1 VLPMILIADLFC
13 GAGGAAMGI
22 HRAMEAA
29 GQPHRI
35 VGFDLVPQPR
45 YPFEFVQ
52 QDALTVDLSR
62 FDAVWA
68 SPPCQAYSMAGVQWR
83 KEGREYPDLVAATRE
98 RLEASGLPWAIEN
111 VPGAPLRNPTVLNG
125 AALGIRR
132 TRWFETSFP
141 MPLVLL
147 PPEGASRF
155 RMGRKPGA
163 GDCITPVGHFTGV
176 AEAQRRMGIDWMR
189 RGELTQAV
197 PPAYSEY
204 IWRQLILA
212 ISQRR

>member
-1 VLPMILIADLFC
+1 
-13 GAGGAAMGI
+13 MGI

-29 GQPHRI
+29 GLAHRI
-35 VGFDLVPQPR
+35 VGFDVVPQPR

-68 SPPCQAYSMAGVQWR
+68 SPPCQGYSQAGAQWR

-98 RLEASGLPWAIEN
+98 RLEASGLPWIIEN
-111 VPGAPLRNPTVLNG
+111 VPGAPLRTPTVLN
-125 AALGIRR
+125 AALFGMGIRR
-132 TRWFETSFP
+132 TRWFETSVQ
-141 MPLVLL
+141 MPLVLI
-147 PPEGASRF
+147 PPEGPSRF
-155 RMGRKPGA
+155 RMGKKPGD
-163 GDCITPVGHFTGV
+163 GDCIIPVGHFSGV
-176 AEAQRRMGIDWMR
+176 AEVRMRMGIDWMTR
-189 RGELTQAV
+189 EELTQAV
-197 PPAYSEY
+197 PPAYSQF